1 MRAAQIALQVG
12 SRRAAVFW
20 QVSGEPARVLEVTVP
35 TVPHPSASA
44 GRPAATPVAGGTA

>member
-12 SRRAAVFW
+12 SRLTAVFW
-20 QVSGEPARVLEVTVP
+20 QVSGEPARVLEVTVL
-35 TVPHPSASA
+35 TVPHPSASV